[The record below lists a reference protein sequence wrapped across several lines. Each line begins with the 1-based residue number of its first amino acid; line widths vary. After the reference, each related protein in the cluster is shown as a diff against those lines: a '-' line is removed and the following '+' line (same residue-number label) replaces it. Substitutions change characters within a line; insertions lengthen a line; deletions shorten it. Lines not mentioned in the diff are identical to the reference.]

1 MSNIYGMK
9 TNSNAMHVAITKRI
23 YKDTTYTTTLLRQ
36 TYREDG
42 KVKHRTLA
50 NLSALPEPVVE
61 LVRRALK
68 GETLLP
74 ASEALQIVAS
84 HAHGGVW
91 AVLSIIRQIGLD
103 TLIGGDSAWRSLVLG
118 MIIARLVE
126 PGSKR
131 FTASYWQQ
139 TTLPALLSIPDTLSV
154 NALYDAMDT
163 LLAQQSRI
171 ESRLAK
177 RHLTD
182 GALVLYDLSSSY
194 FEGTHCPLAE
204 FGYSR
209 DKKRGKKQF
218 TYGLLTDRNGCP
230 VAIEV
235 FPGNT
240 SDPDTL
246 RAQITR
252 LRKRY
257 GFGRLVMVGDRG
269 MITKTR
275 IPDLQD
281 ADYDWITTLR
291 SGDIQ
296 RLHERGSL
304 QLSIFD
310 RTHLAEI
317 EDPQFPGERLV
328 VCLNPLMRE
337 ERRRSRSELLAATE
351 RDLQQVRARVQTGRK
366 AKSKADAIG
375 MAVGKILN
383 KHKMAKHFD
392 VQIADRSLTWTRNEA
407 GIEREAKLDGI
418 YVVRTSVPVEQLG
431 ADEVVET
438 YKGLQQVEQAFRN
451 MKTMHLELR
460 PVFHRLEDR
469 VRAHVFLCM
478 LAYYVQWHMMRAL
491 RPLREAGDPA
501 YESFHLAIEKLKGLQ
516 RNTVECG
523 GQQFEQITVPTRDQQ
538 VLLETLGVRL

>member
-1 MSNIYGMK
+1 MK
-9 TNSNAMHVAITKRI
+9 TKSDAMHIAITKRT
-23 YKDTTYTTTLLRQ
+23 YKGTTYTTTLLRQ

-50 NLSALPEPVVE
+50 NLSALPESVIEV
-61 LVRRALK
+61 VRRALK

-74 ASEALQIVAS
+74 AAEVLQIVAS
-84 HAHGGVW
+84 HAHGAVW
-91 AVLSIIRQIGLD
+91 AVLSVIRQIGLD
-103 TLIGGDSAWRSLVLG
+103 TVIGGDVPWRSLVLG

-177 RHLTD
+177 RHLAD

-204 FGYSR
+204 FGYNR

-218 TYGLLTDRNGCP
+218 TYGLLTDRRGCP

-235 FPGNT
+235 CPGNM

-246 RAQITR
+246 KEQITR
-252 LRKRY
+252 LRTRY

-275 IPDLQD
+275 IPDLQ
-281 ADYDWITTLR
+281 AVDYGWITTLR

-296 RLHERGSL
+296 KLHERGSI
-304 QLSIFD
+304 QLSLFD
-310 RTHLAEI
+310 QTDLAEI
-317 EDPQFPGERLV
+317 EDPLFPGERLV
-328 VCLNPLMRE
+328 VCLNPLVRE
-337 ERRRSRSELLAATE
+337 ERRRNRADLLAATE
-351 RDLQQVRARVQTGRK
+351 KDLQQVQARVQAGSLVKT
-366 AKSKADAIG
+366 DAIG
-375 MAVGKILN
+375 MAVGRILN

-392 VQIADRSLTWTRNEA
+392 VQMEERSLTWTRNNA

-418 YVVRTSVPVEQLG
+418 YVVRTSVPAEQLA

-460 PVFHRLEDR
+460 PASHRREDR
-469 VRAHVFLCM
+469 VRAHVSLCM
-478 LAYYVQWHMMRAL
+478 LAYCVQWHMMRAVGSSL
-491 RPLREAGDPA
+491 NRSRCRHGISACSSRPLGSSCE
-501 YESFHLAIEKLKGLQ
+501 
-516 RNTVECG
+516 TVARTAL
-523 GQQFEQITVPTRDQQ
+523 GQIPTNPYGTCDFR
-538 VLLETLGVRL
+538 RPKA